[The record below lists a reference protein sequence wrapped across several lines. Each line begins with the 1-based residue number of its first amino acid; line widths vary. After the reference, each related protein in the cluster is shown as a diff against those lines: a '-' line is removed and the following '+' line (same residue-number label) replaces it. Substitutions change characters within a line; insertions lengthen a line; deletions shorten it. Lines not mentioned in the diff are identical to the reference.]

1 MRKLIK
7 CKGKRKRTIFKSKEQ
22 FTYNLRP
29 GIPEFSNKTQEL
41 GEGLK
46 AGKKESQ
53 AQK

>member
-1 MRKLIK
+1 MNASCVVRH
-7 CKGKRKRTIFKSKEQ
+7 GSKEQ